1 MTSIKWFAFSVL
13 ALTTT
18 LIHAGPGAHGPN
30 GEHLD
35 GSATPSAGGLARLA
49 DGTVNIPKLAQRRMG
64 IQTVVAIES
73 ETART
78 IELPA
83 RVVVDPNASGR
94 IQTAHGGR
102 IESGPKGL
110 PVLGQKVRKGDVLG
124 YVHHHAEP
132 YALGNQQ
139 ALLAEVKALRLT
151 AERKAQRL
159 VALEGTVPRKDIEAA
174 QAEAESF
181 ITKEKSIGNSLTM
194 REALVAPVTGVISK
208 SELTAGHIVE
218 PKDVLIEVVDPAR
231 VMLEATTA
239 DATISSSVKAASLQG
254 MNGITLSF
262 MGGAKS
268 YREGLLPMVFSVK
281 SHNPQTPLP
290 LAIGQPVTVVAQ
302 LPQQIKGIVLPAQAL
317 SKNATNEP
325 VVWVKLSAERYL
337 QQPVQYQTLNAS
349 QIVVTQGLSPNN
361 RVVVQGA
368 AMMSQIR

>member
-1 MTSIKWFAFSVL
+1 MTSIKWFALTAIALTSVL
-13 ALTTT
+13 A
-18 LIHAGPGAHGPN
+18 HAGPGAHGPN

-35 GSATPSAGGLARLA
+35 GSETPAAGGLARLA

-64 IQTVVAIES
+64 IQTLVGVES

-78 IELPA
+78 VELPA
-83 RVVVDPNASGR
+83 RVIVDPNASGR
-94 IQTAHGGR
+94 IQSTHGGR
-102 IESGPKGL
+102 IEPGPKGL
-110 PVLGQKVRKGDVLG
+110 SVLGQKVKKGDVLG

-139 ALLAEVKALRLT
+139 ALLAEIKAQRLT

-159 VALEGTVPRKDIEAA
+159 VSLEGTVPRKDIEAA
-174 QAEAESF
+174 QAETESL
-181 ITKEKSIGNSLTM
+181 ISKEKSIGNSLAM

-208 SELTAGHIVE
+208 SELTVGQIVE

-231 VMLEATTA
+231 VMVEATTA

-268 YREGLLPMVFSVK
+268 YREGLLPMVFIVK

-325 VVWVKLSAERYL
+325 IVWVKLSAERYL

>member
-1 MTSIKWFAFSVL
+1 MTSIKWFALSAIALTSVL
-13 ALTTT
+13 A
-18 LIHAGPGAHGPN
+18 HAGPGAHGPN

-35 GSATPSAGGLARLA
+35 GSETPAAGGLARLA
-49 DGTVNIPKLAQRRMG
+49 DGTINIPKLAQRRMG
-64 IQTVVAIES
+64 IQTLVGIES

-78 IELPA
+78 VELPA
-83 RVVVDPNASGR
+83 RVIVDPNASGR
-94 IQTAHGGR
+94 IQSTHGGR
-102 IESGPKGL
+102 IEPGPKGL
-110 PVLGQKVRKGDVLG
+110 SVLGQKVKKGDVLG

-139 ALLAEVKALRLT
+139 ALLAEIKAQRLT

-159 VALEGTVPRKDIEAA
+159 VSLEGTVPRKDIEVA
-174 QAEAESF
+174 QAETESL
-181 ITKEKSIGNSLTM
+181 ISKEKSIGNSLAM

-208 SELTAGHIVE
+208 SELTVGQIVE

-231 VMLEATTA
+231 VMVEATTA

-254 MNGITLSF
+254 ITGITLSF

-325 VVWVKLSAERYL
+325 IVWVKLSAERYL

-349 QIVVTQGLSPNN
+349 QIVATQGLSPNN

>member
-1 MTSIKWFAFSVL
+1 MTSIKWFALSAIALTSVL
-13 ALTTT
+13 A
-18 LIHAGPGAHGPN
+18 HAGPGAHGPN

-35 GSATPSAGGLARLA
+35 GSETPADGGLARLA

-64 IQTVVAIES
+64 IHTLVGVES

-78 IELPA
+78 VELPA
-83 RVVVDPNASGR
+83 RVIVDPNASGR
-94 IQTAHGGR
+94 IQSTHGGR
-102 IESGPKGL
+102 IEPGPKGL
-110 PVLGQKVRKGDVLG
+110 SVLGQKVKKGDVLG

-139 ALLAEVKALRLT
+139 ALLAEIKAQRLT

-159 VALEGTVPRKDIEAA
+159 VSLEGTVPRKDIEAA
-174 QAEAESF
+174 QAETESL
-181 ITKEKSIGNSLTM
+181 ISKEKSIGNSLAM

-208 SELTAGHIVE
+208 SELTVGQIVE

-231 VMLEATTA
+231 VMVEATTA

-325 VVWVKLSAERYL
+325 IVWVKLSAERYL

>member
-1 MTSIKWFAFSVL
+1 MTSIKWFALSAIALTSVL
-13 ALTTT
+13 A
-18 LIHAGPGAHGPN
+18 HAGPGAHGPN

-35 GSATPSAGGLARLA
+35 GSETPAAGGLARLA

-64 IQTVVAIES
+64 IQTLVGVES

-78 IELPA
+78 VELPA
-83 RVVVDPNASGR
+83 RVIVDPNASGR
-94 IQTAHGGR
+94 IQSTHGGR
-102 IESGPKGL
+102 IEPGPKGL
-110 PVLGQKVRKGDVLG
+110 SVLGQKVKKGDVLG

-139 ALLAEVKALRLT
+139 ALLAEIKAQRLT

-159 VALEGTVPRKDIEAA
+159 VSLEGTVPRKDIEAA
-174 QAEAESF
+174 QAETESL
-181 ITKEKSIGNSLTM
+181 ISKEKSIGNSLAM

-208 SELTAGHIVE
+208 SELTVGQIVE

-231 VMLEATTA
+231 VMVEATTA

-268 YREGLLPMVFSVK
+268 YREGLLPMVFGVK

-325 VVWVKLSAERYL
+325 IVWVKLSAERYL

>member
-1 MTSIKWFAFSVL
+1 MTSIKWFALTAISLTSVL
-13 ALTTT
+13 A
-18 LIHAGPGAHGPN
+18 HSGPGTHGPN

-35 GSATPSAGGLARLA
+35 GSETPTAGGLARLA

-64 IQTVVAIES
+64 IQTLVGIES

-78 IELPA
+78 VELPA
-83 RVVVDPNASGR
+83 RVIVDPNASGR
-94 IQTAHGGR
+94 IQSTHGGR
-102 IESGPKGL
+102 IEPGPKGL
-110 PVLGQKVRKGDVLG
+110 SVLGQKVKKGDVLG

-139 ALLAEVKALRLT
+139 ALLAEIKAQRLT

-159 VALEGTVPRKDIEAA
+159 VSLEGTVPRKDIEAA
-174 QAEAESF
+174 QAETESL
-181 ITKEKSIGNSLTM
+181 ISKEKSIGNSLAM

-208 SELTAGHIVE
+208 SELTVGQIVE

-231 VMLEATTA
+231 VMVEATTA

-325 VVWVKLSAERYL
+325 IVWVKLSAERYL

-349 QIVVTQGLSPNN
+349 QVVVTQGLSPNN

>member
-1 MTSIKWFAFSVL
+1 MTSIKWFAFSAL
-13 ALTTT
+13 ALTMA
-18 LIHAGPGAHGPN
+18 LVHAGPGAHGPN

-35 GSATPSAGGLARLA
+35 GSATPAAGGLARLA

-64 IQTVVAIES
+64 IQTIVGIES

-83 RVVVDPNASGR
+83 RVIVDPNASGR

-102 IESGPKGL
+102 IEAGPKGL
-110 PVLGQKVRKGDVLG
+110 PVLGQKVKKGDVLG

-139 ALLAEVKALRLT
+139 ALLAEIKAQRLT

-174 QAEAESF
+174 QAETESL
-181 ITKEKSIGNSLTM
+181 IAKEKSIGSSLTM
-194 REALVAPVTGVISK
+194 REALVAPVAGVISK
-208 SELTAGHIVE
+208 SELTVGQIVE

-231 VMLEATTA
+231 VMVEATTA
-239 DATISSSVKAASLQG
+239 DATISSSVKAASIQG
-254 MNGITLSF
+254 IDGITLTF

-268 YREGLLPMVFSVK
+268 YREGLLPMAFSVK
-281 SHNPQTPLP
+281 SNNPLAPLP
-290 LAIGQPVTVVAQ
+290 VAIGQPVTVVAQ

-317 SKNATNEP
+317 SKSAANEP
-325 VVWVKLSAERYL
+325 IVWVKLSAERYL
-337 QQPVQYQTLNAS
+337 QQTVQYQTLNAS
-349 QIVVTQGLSPNN
+349 QVVVTQGLSPDN

-368 AMMSQIR
+368 ALMSQIR

>member
-1 MTSIKWFAFSVL
+1 MTSIKWFALSAIVLTSVL
-13 ALTTT
+13 A
-18 LIHAGPGAHGPN
+18 HAGPGAHGPN

-35 GSATPSAGGLARLA
+35 GSETPTAGGLARLA

-64 IQTVVAIES
+64 IQTLVGIES

-78 IELPA
+78 VELPA
-83 RVVVDPNASGR
+83 RVIVDPNASGR
-94 IQTAHGGR
+94 IQSTHGGR
-102 IESGPKGL
+102 IEPGPKGL
-110 PVLGQKVRKGDVLG
+110 SVLGQKVKKGDVLG

-139 ALLAEVKALRLT
+139 ALLAEIKAQRLT

-159 VALEGTVPRKDIEAA
+159 VSLEGTVPRKDIEAA
-174 QAEAESF
+174 QAETESL
-181 ITKEKSIGNSLTM
+181 ISKEKSIGNSLAM

-208 SELTAGHIVE
+208 SELTVGQIVE

-231 VMLEATTA
+231 VMVEATTA

-325 VVWVKLSAERYL
+325 IVWVKLSAERYL

>member
-1 MTSIKWFAFSVL
+1 MTSIKWFALSAIALTSVL
-13 ALTTT
+13 A
-18 LIHAGPGAHGPN
+18 HAGPGAHGPN

-35 GSATPSAGGLARLA
+35 GSETLAAGGLARLA

-64 IQTVVAIES
+64 IQTLVGVES

-78 IELPA
+78 VELPA
-83 RVVVDPNASGR
+83 RVIVDPNASGR
-94 IQTAHGGR
+94 IQSTHGGR
-102 IESGPKGL
+102 IEPGPKGL
-110 PVLGQKVRKGDVLG
+110 SVLGQKVKKGDVLG

-139 ALLAEVKALRLT
+139 ALLAEIKAQRLT

-159 VALEGTVPRKDIEAA
+159 VSLEGTVPRKDIEAA
-174 QAEAESF
+174 QAETESL
-181 ITKEKSIGNSLTM
+181 ISKEKSIGNSLAM

-208 SELTAGHIVE
+208 SELTVGQIVE

-231 VMLEATTA
+231 VMVEATTA

-325 VVWVKLSAERYL
+325 IVWVKLSAERYL

>member
-1 MTSIKWFAFSVL
+1 MTSIKWFALSAIALTSVL
-13 ALTTT
+13 A
-18 LIHAGPGAHGPN
+18 HAGPGAHGPN

-35 GSATPSAGGLARLA
+35 GSETPAAGGLARLA

-64 IQTVVAIES
+64 IQTLVGVES

-78 IELPA
+78 VELPA
-83 RVVVDPNASGR
+83 RVIVDPNASGR
-94 IQTAHGGR
+94 IQSTHGGR
-102 IESGPKGL
+102 IEPGPKGL
-110 PVLGQKVRKGDVLG
+110 SVLGQKVKKGDVLG

-139 ALLAEVKALRLT
+139 ALLAEIKAQRLT

-159 VALEGTVPRKDIEAA
+159 VSLEGTVPRKDIEAA
-174 QAEAESF
+174 QAETESL
-181 ITKEKSIGNSLTM
+181 ISKEKSIGNSLAM

-208 SELTAGHIVE
+208 SELTVGQIVE

-231 VMLEATTA
+231 VMVEATTA
-239 DATISSSVKAASLQG
+239 DVTISSSVKAASLQG

-325 VVWVKLSAERYL
+325 IVWVKLSAERYL

>member
-1 MTSIKWFAFSVL
+1 MTSIKWFALSAIALTSVL
-13 ALTTT
+13 A
-18 LIHAGPGAHGPN
+18 HAGPGAHGPN

-35 GSATPSAGGLARLA
+35 GSETPAAGGLARLA

-64 IQTVVAIES
+64 IQTLVGVES

-78 IELPA
+78 VELPA
-83 RVVVDPNASGR
+83 RVIVDPNASGR
-94 IQTAHGGR
+94 IQSTHGGR
-102 IESGPKGL
+102 IEPGPKGL
-110 PVLGQKVRKGDVLG
+110 SVLGQKVKKGDVLG

-139 ALLAEVKALRLT
+139 ALLAEIKAQRLT

-159 VALEGTVPRKDIEAA
+159 VSLEGTVPRKDIEAA
-174 QAEAESF
+174 QAETESL
-181 ITKEKSIGNSLTM
+181 ISKEKSIGNSLTM

-208 SELTAGHIVE
+208 SELTVGQIVE

-231 VMLEATTA
+231 VMVEATTA

-325 VVWVKLSAERYL
+325 IVWVKLSAERYL

>member
-1 MTSIKWFAFSVL
+1 MTSIKWFAFSLL
-13 ALTTT
+13 ALTTA
-18 LIHAGPGAHGPN
+18 LVHAGPGAHGPN

-35 GSATPSAGGLARLA
+35 GSATPTAGGLARLA

-64 IQTVVAIES
+64 IQTVVGIES
-73 ETART
+73 ETAQT

-102 IESGPKGL
+102 IEAGPKGL
-110 PVLGQKVRKGDVLG
+110 PVLGQKVKKGDVLG

-139 ALLAEVKALRLT
+139 ALLAEIKAQRLT

-174 QAEAESF
+174 QAEAESL

-194 REALVAPVTGVISK
+194 REALVAPVAGVISK
-208 SELTAGHIVE
+208 SELTVGQIVE
-218 PKDVLIEVVDPAR
+218 PKDILIEVVDPAR
-231 VMLEATTA
+231 VMVEATTA

-254 MNGITLSF
+254 IDGITLTF

-268 YREGLLPMVFSVK
+268 YREGLLPMAFSVK
-281 SHNPQTPLP
+281 SNNPQTPLP
-290 LAIGQPVTVVAQ
+290 VAIGQPVTVVAQ

-317 SKNATNEP
+317 SKSAANEP
-325 VVWVKLSAERYL
+325 IVWVKLSAERYL
-337 QQPVQYQTLNAS
+337 QQTVQYQTLNAS
-349 QIVVTQGLSPNN
+349 QVVVTQGLSPDN

-368 AMMSQIR
+368 ALMSQIR

>member
-1 MTSIKWFAFSVL
+1 MTSIKWFALSAIALTSVL
-13 ALTTT
+13 A
-18 LIHAGPGAHGPN
+18 HAGPGAHGPN

-35 GSATPSAGGLARLA
+35 GSETPAAGGLARLA

-64 IQTVVAIES
+64 IQTLVGVES

-78 IELPA
+78 VELPA
-83 RVVVDPNASGR
+83 RVIVDPNASGR
-94 IQTAHGGR
+94 IQSTHGGR
-102 IESGPKGL
+102 IEPGPKGL
-110 PVLGQKVRKGDVLG
+110 SVLGQKVKKGDVLG

-139 ALLAEVKALRLT
+139 ALLAEIKAQRLT

-159 VALEGTVPRKDIEAA
+159 VSLEGTVPRKDIEAA
-174 QAEAESF
+174 QAETESL
-181 ITKEKSIGNSLTM
+181 ISKEKSIGNSLAM

-208 SELTAGHIVE
+208 SELTVGQIVE

-231 VMLEATTA
+231 VMVEATTA

-325 VVWVKLSAERYL
+325 IVWVKLSAERYL

>member
-1 MTSIKWFAFSVL
+1 MTSIKWFALSAIVLTSVL
-13 ALTTT
+13 A
-18 LIHAGPGAHGPN
+18 HAGPGAHGPN

-35 GSATPSAGGLARLA
+35 GSETPAAGGLARLA

-64 IQTVVAIES
+64 IQTLVGVES

-78 IELPA
+78 VELPA
-83 RVVVDPNASGR
+83 RVIVDPNASGR
-94 IQTAHGGR
+94 IQSTHGGR
-102 IESGPKGL
+102 IEPGPKGL
-110 PVLGQKVRKGDVLG
+110 SVLGQKVKKGDVLG

-139 ALLAEVKALRLT
+139 ALLADIKAQRLT

-159 VALEGTVPRKDIEAA
+159 VSLEGTVPRKDIEAA
-174 QAEAESF
+174 QAETESL
-181 ITKEKSIGNSLTM
+181 ISKEKSIGNSLAM

-208 SELTAGHIVE
+208 SELTAGQIVE

-231 VMLEATTA
+231 VMVEATTA

-254 MNGITLSF
+254 ITGITLSF

-281 SHNPQTPLP
+281 SHNPRTPLP

-325 VVWVKLSAERYL
+325 IVWVKLSAERYL

>member
-1 MTSIKWFAFSVL
+1 MTSIKWFALTAIALTSVL
-13 ALTTT
+13 A
-18 LIHAGPGAHGPN
+18 HAGPGAHGPN

-35 GSATPSAGGLARLA
+35 GSETPAAGGLARLA

-64 IQTVVAIES
+64 IQTLVGVES

-78 IELPA
+78 VELPA
-83 RVVVDPNASGR
+83 RVIVDPNASGR
-94 IQTAHGGR
+94 IQSTHGGR
-102 IESGPKGL
+102 IEPGPKGL
-110 PVLGQKVRKGDVLG
+110 SVLGQKVKKGDVLG

-139 ALLAEVKALRLT
+139 ALLAEIKAQRLT

-159 VALEGTVPRKDIEAA
+159 VSLEGTVPRKDIEAA
-174 QAEAESF
+174 QAETESL
-181 ITKEKSIGNSLTM
+181 ISKEKSIGNSLAM

-208 SELTAGHIVE
+208 SELTVGQIVE

-231 VMLEATTA
+231 VMVEATTA

-302 LPQQIKGIVLPAQAL
+302 LPQQIKGIVLPAKAL

-325 VVWVKLSAERYL
+325 IVWVKLSAERYL

>member
-1 MTSIKWFAFSVL
+1 MTSIKWFALSAIALTSVL
-13 ALTTT
+13 A
-18 LIHAGPGAHGPN
+18 HAGPGAHGPN

-35 GSATPSAGGLARLA
+35 GSETPAAGGLARLA

-64 IQTVVAIES
+64 IQTLVGVES

-78 IELPA
+78 VELPA
-83 RVVVDPNASGR
+83 RVIVDPNASGR
-94 IQTAHGGR
+94 IQSTHGGR
-102 IESGPKGL
+102 IEPGPKGL
-110 PVLGQKVRKGDVLG
+110 SVLGQKVKKGDVLG

-139 ALLAEVKALRLT
+139 ALLAEIKAQRLT

-159 VALEGTVPRKDIEAA
+159 VSLEGTVPRKDIEAA
-174 QAEAESF
+174 QAETESL
-181 ITKEKSIGNSLTM
+181 ISKEKSIGNSLAM

-208 SELTAGHIVE
+208 SELTVGQIVE

-231 VMLEATTA
+231 VMVEATTA

-268 YREGLLPMVFSVK
+268 YREGLLPMVFIVK

-325 VVWVKLSAERYL
+325 IVWVKLSAERYL

>member
-1 MTSIKWFAFSVL
+1 MTSIKWFALSAIALTSVL
-13 ALTTT
+13 A
-18 LIHAGPGAHGPN
+18 HAGPGAHGPN

-35 GSATPSAGGLARLA
+35 GSETPAVGGLARLA
-49 DGTVNIPKLAQRRMG
+49 NGTVNIPKLAQRRMG
-64 IQTVVAIES
+64 IQTLVGVES

-78 IELPA
+78 VELPA
-83 RVVVDPNASGR
+83 RVIVDPNASGR
-94 IQTAHGGR
+94 IQSTHGGR
-102 IESGPKGL
+102 IEPGPKGL
-110 PVLGQKVRKGDVLG
+110 SVLGQKVKKGDVLG

-139 ALLAEVKALRLT
+139 ALLAEIKAQRLT

-159 VALEGTVPRKDIEAA
+159 VSLEGTVPRKDIEAA
-174 QAEAESF
+174 QAETESL
-181 ITKEKSIGNSLTM
+181 ISKEKSIGNSLAM

-208 SELTAGHIVE
+208 SELTVGQIVE

-231 VMLEATTA
+231 VMVEATTA

-325 VVWVKLSAERYL
+325 IVWVKLSAERYL

>member
-1 MTSIKWFAFSVL
+1 MTSIKWFALTAIALTSVL
-13 ALTTT
+13 T
-18 LIHAGPGAHGPN
+18 HAGPGAHGPN

-35 GSATPSAGGLARLA
+35 GSETLAAGGLARLA

-64 IQTVVAIES
+64 IQTLVGVES

-78 IELPA
+78 VELPA
-83 RVVVDPNASGR
+83 RVIVDPNASGR
-94 IQTAHGGR
+94 IQSTHGGR
-102 IESGPKGL
+102 IEPGPKGL
-110 PVLGQKVRKGDVLG
+110 SVLGQKVKKGDVLG

-139 ALLAEVKALRLT
+139 ALLAEIKAQRLT

-159 VALEGTVPRKDIEAA
+159 VSLEGTVPRKDIEAA
-174 QAEAESF
+174 QAETESL
-181 ITKEKSIGNSLTM
+181 ISKEKSIGNSLAM

-208 SELTAGHIVE
+208 SELTVGQIVE

-231 VMLEATTA
+231 VMVEATTA

-262 MGGAKS
+262 MGGGKS

-325 VVWVKLSAERYL
+325 IVWVKLSAERYL

>member
-1 MTSIKWFAFSVL
+1 MTSIKWFALSAIALTSVL
-13 ALTTT
+13 A
-18 LIHAGPGAHGPN
+18 HAGPGAHGPN

-35 GSATPSAGGLARLA
+35 GSETPAAGGLARLA

-64 IQTVVAIES
+64 IQTLVGVES

-78 IELPA
+78 VELPA
-83 RVVVDPNASGR
+83 RVIVDPNASGR
-94 IQTAHGGR
+94 IQSTHGGR
-102 IESGPKGL
+102 IEPGPKGL
-110 PVLGQKVRKGDVLG
+110 SVLGQKVKKGDVLG

-139 ALLAEVKALRLT
+139 ALLAEIKAQRLT

-159 VALEGTVPRKDIEAA
+159 VSLEGTVPRKDIEAA
-174 QAEAESF
+174 QAETESL
-181 ITKEKSIGNSLTM
+181 ISKEKSIGNSLAM

-208 SELTAGHIVE
+208 SELTVGQIVE
-218 PKDVLIEVVDPAR
+218 PKDVLIEVVDPTR
-231 VMLEATTA
+231 VMVEATTA

-325 VVWVKLSAERYL
+325 IVWVKLSAERYL

>member
-13 ALTTT
+13 ALTTA

-49 DGTVNIPKLAQRRMG
+49 DGTVNVPKLAQRRMG

-139 ALLAEVKALRLT
+139 ALLAEIKAQRLT

-208 SELTAGHIVE
+208 SELTAGQIVE

-239 DATISSSVKAASLQG
+239 DATISSSVKAASIKG
-254 MNGITLSF
+254 IDGITLTF

-268 YREGLLPMVFSVK
+268 YREGLLPMAFRVK
-281 SHNPQTPLP
+281 SNNPESPLP
-290 LAIGQPVTVVAQ
+290 VAIGQPVIVVAQ

-325 VVWVKLSAERYL
+325 IVWVKLSAERYL

-349 QIVVTQGLSPNN
+349 QIVVTQGLSPDN

-368 AMMSQIR
+368 AFMSQIR

>member
-1 MTSIKWFAFSVL
+1 MTSIKWFALSAIALTSVL
-13 ALTTT
+13 A
-18 LIHAGPGAHGPN
+18 HAGPGAHGPN

-35 GSATPSAGGLARLA
+35 GSETPAAGGLARLA

-64 IQTVVAIES
+64 IQTLVGIES

-78 IELPA
+78 VELPA
-83 RVVVDPNASGR
+83 RVIVDPNASGR
-94 IQTAHGGR
+94 IQSTHGGR
-102 IESGPKGL
+102 IEPGPKGL
-110 PVLGQKVRKGDVLG
+110 SVLGQKVKKGDVLG

-139 ALLAEVKALRLT
+139 ALLAEIKAQRLT

-159 VALEGTVPRKDIEAA
+159 VSLEGTVPRKDIEAA
-174 QAEAESF
+174 QAETESL
-181 ITKEKSIGNSLTM
+181 ISKEKSIGNSLAM

-208 SELTAGHIVE
+208 SELTVGQIVE

-231 VMLEATTA
+231 VMVEATTA

-254 MNGITLSF
+254 ITGITLSF

-325 VVWVKLSAERYL
+325 IVWVKLSAERYL

>member
-1 MTSIKWFAFSVL
+1 MTSIKWFALTAIALTSVL
-13 ALTTT
+13 A
-18 LIHAGPGAHGPN
+18 HAGPGAHGPN

-35 GSATPSAGGLARLA
+35 GSETPAAGGLARLA

-64 IQTVVAIES
+64 IQTLVGIES

-83 RVVVDPNASGR
+83 RVIVDPNASGR
-94 IQTAHGGR
+94 IQSTHGGR
-102 IESGPKGL
+102 IEPGPKGL
-110 PVLGQKVRKGDVLG
+110 SVLGQKVKKGDVLG

-139 ALLAEVKALRLT
+139 ALLAEIKAQRLT

-159 VALEGTVPRKDIEAA
+159 VSLEGTVPRKDIEAA
-174 QAEAESF
+174 QAETESL
-181 ITKEKSIGNSLTM
+181 ISKEKSIGNSLAM

-208 SELTAGHIVE
+208 SELTVGQIVE

-231 VMLEATTA
+231 VMVEATTA

-254 MNGITLSF
+254 ITGITLSF

-325 VVWVKLSAERYL
+325 IVWVKLSAERYL

>member
-1 MTSIKWFAFSVL
+1 MTSIKWFALSAIALTSVL
-13 ALTTT
+13 A
-18 LIHAGPGAHGPN
+18 HAGPGAHGPN

-35 GSATPSAGGLARLA
+35 GSETPAAGGLARLA

-64 IQTVVAIES
+64 IQTLVGIES

-78 IELPA
+78 VELPA
-83 RVVVDPNASGR
+83 RVIVDPNASGR
-94 IQTAHGGR
+94 IQSTHGGR
-102 IESGPKGL
+102 IEPGPKGL
-110 PVLGQKVRKGDVLG
+110 SVLGQKVKKGDVLG

-139 ALLAEVKALRLT
+139 ALLAEIKAQRLT

-159 VALEGTVPRKDIEAA
+159 VSLEGTVPRKDIEAA
-174 QAEAESF
+174 QAETESL
-181 ITKEKSIGNSLTM
+181 ISKEKSISNSLAM

-208 SELTAGHIVE
+208 SELTVGQIVE

-231 VMLEATTA
+231 VMVEATTA

-268 YREGLLPMVFSVK
+268 YREGLLPMVFGVK

-325 VVWVKLSAERYL
+325 IVWVKLSAERYL

>member
-1 MTSIKWFAFSVL
+1 MTSIKWFALSAIALTSVL
-13 ALTTT
+13 A
-18 LIHAGPGAHGPN
+18 HAGPGAHGPN

-35 GSATPSAGGLARLA
+35 GSETPAAGGLARLA
-49 DGTVNIPKLAQRRMG
+49 DGTVNVPKLAQRRMG
-64 IQTVVAIES
+64 IQTLVGVES
-73 ETART
+73 DTART
-78 IELPA
+78 VELPA
-83 RVVVDPNASGR
+83 RVIVDPNASGR
-94 IQTAHGGR
+94 IQSTHGGR
-102 IESGPKGL
+102 IEPGPKGL
-110 PVLGQKVRKGDVLG
+110 SVLGQKVKKGDVLG

-139 ALLAEVKALRLT
+139 ALLAEIKAQRLT

-159 VALEGTVPRKDIEAA
+159 VLLEGTVPRKDIEAA
-174 QAEAESF
+174 QAETESL
-181 ITKEKSIGNSLTM
+181 ISKEKSIGNSLAM

-208 SELTAGHIVE
+208 SELTVGQIVE

-231 VMLEATTA
+231 VMVEATTA

-254 MNGITLSF
+254 ITGITLSF

-325 VVWVKLSAERYL
+325 TVWVKLSAERYL

>member
-1 MTSIKWFAFSVL
+1 MTSIKWFALSAIALTSVL
-13 ALTTT
+13 T
-18 LIHAGPGAHGPN
+18 HAGPGAHGPN

-35 GSATPSAGGLARLA
+35 GSETPAAGGLARLA

-64 IQTVVAIES
+64 IHTLVGVES

-78 IELPA
+78 VELPA
-83 RVVVDPNASGR
+83 RVIVDPNASGR
-94 IQTAHGGR
+94 IQSTHGGR
-102 IESGPKGL
+102 IEPGPKGL
-110 PVLGQKVRKGDVLG
+110 SVLGQKVKKGDVLG

-139 ALLAEVKALRLT
+139 ALLAEIKAQRLT

-159 VALEGTVPRKDIEAA
+159 VSLEGTVPRKDIEAA
-174 QAEAESF
+174 QAETESL
-181 ITKEKSIGNSLTM
+181 ISKEKSIGNSLAM

-208 SELTAGHIVE
+208 SELTVGQIVE

-231 VMLEATTA
+231 VMVEATTA

-325 VVWVKLSAERYL
+325 IVWVKLSAERYL

>member
-1 MTSIKWFAFSVL
+1 MTSIKWFALTAIALTSVL
-13 ALTTT
+13 A
-18 LIHAGPGAHGPN
+18 HAGPGAHGPN

-35 GSATPSAGGLARLA
+35 GSETPAAGGLARLA

-64 IQTVVAIES
+64 IQTLVGIES

-78 IELPA
+78 VELPA
-83 RVVVDPNASGR
+83 RVIVDPNASGR
-94 IQTAHGGR
+94 IQSTHGGR
-102 IESGPKGL
+102 IEPGPKGL
-110 PVLGQKVRKGDVLG
+110 SVLGQKVKKGDVLG

-139 ALLAEVKALRLT
+139 ALLAEIKAQRLT

-159 VALEGTVPRKDIEAA
+159 VSLEGTVPRKDIEAA
-174 QAEAESF
+174 QAETESL
-181 ITKEKSIGNSLTM
+181 ISKEKSIGNSLAM

-208 SELTAGHIVE
+208 SELTVGQIVE

-231 VMLEATTA
+231 VMVEATTA

-254 MNGITLSF
+254 ITGITLSF

-325 VVWVKLSAERYL
+325 IVWVKLSAERYL

>member
-1 MTSIKWFAFSVL
+1 MTSIKWFALSAIALTSVL
-13 ALTTT
+13 A
-18 LIHAGPGAHGPN
+18 HAGPGAHGPN

-35 GSATPSAGGLARLA
+35 GSETPAAGGLARLA

-64 IQTVVAIES
+64 IQTLVGVES
-73 ETART
+73 ETSRT
-78 IELPA
+78 VELPA
-83 RVVVDPNASGR
+83 RVIVDPNASGR
-94 IQTAHGGR
+94 IQSTHGGR
-102 IESGPKGL
+102 IEPGPKGL
-110 PVLGQKVRKGDVLG
+110 SVLGQKVKKGDVLG

-139 ALLAEVKALRLT
+139 ALLAEIKAQRLT

-159 VALEGTVPRKDIEAA
+159 VSLEGTVPRKDIEAA
-174 QAEAESF
+174 QAETESL
-181 ITKEKSIGNSLTM
+181 ISKEKSIGNSLAM

-208 SELTAGHIVE
+208 SELTVGQIVE

-231 VMLEATTA
+231 VMVEATTA

-325 VVWVKLSAERYL
+325 IVWVKLSAERYL

>member
-1 MTSIKWFAFSVL
+1 MTSIKWFALSAIALTSVL
-13 ALTTT
+13 A
-18 LIHAGPGAHGPN
+18 HAGPGAHGPN

-35 GSATPSAGGLARLA
+35 GSETPAAGGLARLA

-64 IQTVVAIES
+64 IQTLVGVES

-78 IELPA
+78 VELPA
-83 RVVVDPNASGR
+83 RVIVDPNASGR
-94 IQTAHGGR
+94 IQSTHGGR
-102 IESGPKGL
+102 IEPGPKGL
-110 PVLGQKVRKGDVLG
+110 SVLGQKVKKGDVLG

-139 ALLAEVKALRLT
+139 ALLAEIKAQRLT

-159 VALEGTVPRKDIEAA
+159 VSLEGTVPRKDIEAA
-174 QAEAESF
+174 QAETESL
-181 ITKEKSIGNSLTM
+181 ISKEKSIGNSLAM

-208 SELTAGHIVE
+208 SELTVGQIVE

-231 VMLEATTA
+231 VMVEATTA

-325 VVWVKLSAERYL
+325 IVWVKLSAERYL

-349 QIVVTQGLSPNN
+349 QVVVTQGLSPNN

>member
-1 MTSIKWFAFSVL
+1 MTSIKWFALTAIALTSVL
-13 ALTTT
+13 A
-18 LIHAGPGAHGPN
+18 HAGPGAHGPN

-35 GSATPSAGGLARLA
+35 GSETPAAGGLARLA

-64 IQTVVAIES
+64 IQTLVGVES

-78 IELPA
+78 VELPA
-83 RVVVDPNASGR
+83 RVIVDPNASGR
-94 IQTAHGGR
+94 IQSTHGGR
-102 IESGPKGL
+102 IEPGPKGL
-110 PVLGQKVRKGDVLG
+110 SVLGQKVKKGDVLG

-139 ALLAEVKALRLT
+139 ALLAEIKAQRLT

-159 VALEGTVPRKDIEAA
+159 VSLEGTVPRKDIEAA
-174 QAEAESF
+174 QAETESL
-181 ITKEKSIGNSLTM
+181 ISKEKSIGNSLAM

-208 SELTAGHIVE
+208 SELTVGQIVE
-218 PKDVLIEVVDPAR
+218 PKDVLIEVVDPTR
-231 VMLEATTA
+231 VMVEATTA

-325 VVWVKLSAERYL
+325 IVWVKLSAERYL

>member
-1 MTSIKWFAFSVL
+1 MTSIKWFALSAIALTSVL
-13 ALTTT
+13 A
-18 LIHAGPGAHGPN
+18 HAGPGAHGPN

-35 GSATPSAGGLARLA
+35 GSETLAAGGLARLA

-64 IQTVVAIES
+64 IQTLVGVES

-78 IELPA
+78 VELPA
-83 RVVVDPNASGR
+83 RVIVDPNASGR
-94 IQTAHGGR
+94 IQSTHGGR
-102 IESGPKGL
+102 IEPGPKGL
-110 PVLGQKVRKGDVLG
+110 SVLGQKVKKGDVLG

-139 ALLAEVKALRLT
+139 ALLAEIKAQRLT

-159 VALEGTVPRKDIEAA
+159 VSLEGTVPRKDIEAA
-174 QAEAESF
+174 QAETESL
-181 ITKEKSIGNSLTM
+181 ISKEKSIGNSLAM

-208 SELTAGHIVE
+208 SELTVGQIVE

-231 VMLEATTA
+231 VMVEATTA

-268 YREGLLPMVFSVK
+268 YREGLLPMVFGVK

-325 VVWVKLSAERYL
+325 IVWVKLSAERYL

>member
-1 MTSIKWFAFSVL
+1 MTSIKWFALSAIALTSVL
-13 ALTTT
+13 T
-18 LIHAGPGAHGPN
+18 HAGPGAHGPN

-35 GSATPSAGGLARLA
+35 GSETPAAGGLARLA

-64 IQTVVAIES
+64 IQTLVGVES

-78 IELPA
+78 VELPA
-83 RVVVDPNASGR
+83 RVIVDPNASGR
-94 IQTAHGGR
+94 IQSTHGGR
-102 IESGPKGL
+102 IEPGPKGL
-110 PVLGQKVRKGDVLG
+110 SVLGQKVKKGDVLG

-139 ALLAEVKALRLT
+139 ALLAEIKAQRLT

-159 VALEGTVPRKDIEAA
+159 VSLEGTVPRKDIEAA
-174 QAEAESF
+174 QAETESL
-181 ITKEKSIGNSLTM
+181 ISKEKSIGNSLAM

-208 SELTAGHIVE
+208 SELTVGQIVE

-231 VMLEATTA
+231 VMVEATTA

-325 VVWVKLSAERYL
+325 IVWVKLSAERYL

-349 QIVVTQGLSPNN
+349 QIVVTQGLLPNN

>member
-1 MTSIKWFAFSVL
+1 MTSIKWFALSAIALTSVL
-13 ALTTT
+13 A
-18 LIHAGPGAHGPN
+18 HAGPGAHGPN

-35 GSATPSAGGLARLA
+35 GSETPAAGGLARLA

-64 IQTVVAIES
+64 IQTLVGIES

-78 IELPA
+78 VELPA
-83 RVVVDPNASGR
+83 RVIVDPNASGR
-94 IQTAHGGR
+94 IQSTHGGR
-102 IESGPKGL
+102 IEPGPKGL
-110 PVLGQKVRKGDVLG
+110 SVLGQKVKKGDVLG

-139 ALLAEVKALRLT
+139 ALLAEIKAQRLT

-159 VALEGTVPRKDIEAA
+159 VSLEGTVPRKDIEAA
-174 QAEAESF
+174 QAETESL
-181 ITKEKSIGNSLTM
+181 ISKEKSIGNSLAM

-208 SELTAGHIVE
+208 SELTVGQIVE
-218 PKDVLIEVVDPAR
+218 PKDVLIEVVDPTR
-231 VMLEATTA
+231 VMVEATTA

-325 VVWVKLSAERYL
+325 IVWVKLSAERYL